1 MTVIDDVLAVLKTAE
16 KGMLA
21 REVAEALGHKNAS
34 YSSKYL
40 DRALNHGLLM
50 KVPEGRRSS
59 EGGGRVMR
67 YFLPE
72 FAAGAEQENARQ
84 TAELKRLARISKK
97 ESEKRRRQ
105 RAQADRRIRESG
117 GEAAFVHRWVS
128 ADKAKLPR
136 LLQPKWVFDLA
147 QSS

>member
-67 YFLPE
+67 ELGR
-72 FAAGAEQENARQ
+72 AGEM
-84 TAELKRLARISKK
+84 T
-97 ESEKRRRQ
+97 
-105 RAQADRRIRESG
+105 
-117 GEAAFVHRWVS
+117 
-128 ADKAKLPR
+128 
-136 LLQPKWVFDLA
+136 
-147 QSS
+147 